1 MTFDFVAR
9 RFIEVRMIVVD
20 GVPISFSPEG
30 ERSPPGQEILASLLE
45 LPALISASE
54 RLKATPQRKFSISDE
69 QSPPLKLVY
78 VFQHEYATVDPNLV
92 HLVGTDEATTCV
104 GLVIRNPRNGM
115 VSVAHMDFVGVVD
128 MGLGQMISMIVE
140 DDEDPIL
147 DVCVHLIGGL
157 EDAPSGF
164 VDYATG
170 SKHHEH
176 PHGYSL
182 PLCSKILEVLHCR
195 PERFQVQTLCVLGH
209 NTKRD
214 QNGNAYPAI
223 GGFLLDTSSGSV
235 FPASFDGTSRVPDE
249 IVRRVRVTVCSMDPS
264 WEGKL
269 LETYDTKQDRFQI
282 AACSWS
288 SEWRHF
294 VLSLQQLSDSEILSQ
309 CSTSPAAEAPD
320 FVENERRKWAYM
332 IKYPDWRQIFSGRRP
347 RIFERTSDGKWIR
360 CS

>member
-1 MTFDFVAR
+1 
-9 RFIEVRMIVVD
+9 MIVVD
-20 GVPISFSPEG
+20 GVLISVSPEG
-30 ERSPPGQEILASLLE
+30 KSSPLGREILASLLE
-45 LPALISASE
+45 LPALISAAE
-54 RLKATPQRKFSISDE
+54 RLKATPQWKFSVSDE

-128 MGLGQMISMIVE
+128 MGLRQMLSMIVE
-140 DDEDPIL
+140 DDENPIL
-147 DVCVHLIGGL
+147 DVHLIGGF

-164 VDYATG
+164 VDNDTG
-170 SKHHEH
+170 SKYHKH
-176 PHGYSL
+176 PDGYSM
-182 PLCSKILEVLHCR
+182 PLCSKILEALHCR

-209 NTKRD
+209 NTKKD
-214 QNGNAYPAI
+214 QNGNAYPVI

-235 FPASFDGTSRVPDE
+235 FPASFDSTSRVPDE
-249 IVRRVRVTVCSMDPS
+249 IVRRVRVTVCSMDSS

-282 AACSWS
+282 ASCSWS
-288 SEWRHF
+288 SGWRQY

-309 CSTSPAAEAPD
+309 CSTSPAAEPPD

-332 IKYPDWRQIFSGRRP
+332 IEYADWDANLSRK
-347 RIFERTSDGKWIR
+347 ETSDI
-360 CS
+360 